1 MWHTMRTRDL
11 ITTKHRTTMRKLTA
25 SLAVGGL
32 ALAVCMQVGTDAAHA
47 KKITDRLK
55 VACSGDYDRF
65 CKGYKVES
73 SKLRSCMRA
82 NGKRLSTVCVEA
94 LVDAGWVSRKVLRNR
109 R

>member
-1 MWHTMRTRDL
+1 MS
-11 ITTKHRTTMRKLTA
+11 KNKLLGTSKTA
-25 SLAVGGL
+25 CHAAL
-32 ALAVCMQVGTDAAHA
+32 ALALCAGQLAAAQHA
-47 KKITDRLK
+47 IAGRIDDRLK

-65 CKGYKVES
+65 CKGYKLES

-82 NGKRLSTVCVEA
+82 KGKQLSTVCVEA